1 MASIAG
7 RPYNVGF
14 NFRVISAYSGITQDI
29 WNVTEFNYNQATFA
43 LENTIEHLTD
53 VPQKLG
59 RGDFMEFTAGR
70 NKDQFTVVY
79 VNCQA
84 QCEVNNA
91 TCIY

>member
-14 NFRVISAYSGITQDI
+14 NFRIISAYSGISQDI
-29 WNVTEFNYNQATFA
+29 LNVTEFNYDNTTFT
-43 LENTIEHLTD
+43 LLNTIEHLAGA
-53 VPQKLG
+53 KLG

-70 NKDQFTVVY
+70 NKDTFTVVY

-84 QCEVNNA
+84 QCEVNN
-91 TCIY
+91 TVCIY